1 MVFKPILRSA
11 ALCCCAAL
19 AAWAAVEAPPS
30 YKLGA
35 GDEVTIWAL
44 GAEEIGTH
52 PFRIDLSGNVDVP
65 MAGRIHAAGLTV
77 DQLRAELVKQLRSQ
91 LKDPQVTVSMTEL
104 RSQPVSVMGE
114 VNKPGEYQLQGEKT
128 LLEVLSLAE
137 GVKADAG
144 NKVRISRSV
153 DQGELPIPSAAPDPS
168 GRFYVAEAGLRDALD
183 HKSAVSALIM
193 RPHDVITVEAGQ
205 TIYVMGDV
213 NKQGAYPVG
222 QREQITAL
230 QAMSLAG
237 GPLATAK
244 LSKARI
250 LREKADGTRADIPV
264 DMDKVL
270 EGKADNVPLQA
281 GDFLYIPDSRTKNV
295 ALKAAQ
301 AALSIGTGVAIWRV
315 P

>member
-1 MVFKPILRSA
+1 MLKKVLRCSA
-11 ALCCCAAL
+11 AAVCAAL
-19 AAWAAVEAPPS
+19 AVWAADAPPS

-35 GDEVTIWAL
+35 GDEVSVWAL

-65 MAGRIHAAGLTV
+65 LAGHIHAAGLTV

-91 LKDPQVTVSMTEL
+91 LKDPQVTVSVTEL

-114 VNKPGEYQLQGEKT
+114 VNKPGVYQLQGEKT

-144 NKVRISRSV
+144 NKVRISRSMEEG
-153 DQGELPIPSAAPDPS
+153 QLPVPGAAPDAS
-168 GRFYVAEAGLRDALD
+168 GRFYIAEAGLRDALD
-183 HKSAVSALIM
+183 SKSALSALMI
-193 RPHDVITVEAGQ
+193 RPHDVITVEPGQ
-205 TIYVMGDV
+205 MIYVMGDV
-213 NKQGAYPVG
+213 NKQGAFAVG
-222 QREQITAL
+222 QREQISAL

-250 LREKADGTRADIPV
+250 LREKEDGTRTDIPV

-270 EGKADNVPLQA
+270 AGKADNVQLQA

-295 ALKAAQ
+295 AIKAAQ
-301 AALSIGTGVAIWRV
+301 AALQIGTGVAIWR
-315 P
+315 

>member
-11 ALCCCAAL
+11 ALCCCAVL
-19 AAWAAVEAPPS
+19 AAWSAVEAPPS
-30 YKLGA
+30 YKLGI

-65 MAGRIHAAGLTV
+65 LAGRIHAAGLTV
-77 DQLRAELVKQLRSQ
+77 DQLHAELVKQLRSQ
-91 LKDPQVTVSMTEL
+91 IKEPQVTVSVTEL

-114 VNKPGEYQLQGEKT
+114 VNKPGVYQLQGEKT

-144 NKVRISRSV
+144 NKVRITRSM
-153 DQGELPIPSAAPDPS
+153 DEGPLPVPGAAPDAS
-168 GRFYVAEAGLRDALD
+168 GRFYIAEASLRDALD
-183 HKSAVSALIM
+183 SKSAVSALII
-193 RPHDVITVEAGQ
+193 RPRDVISIEPGQ
-205 TIYVMGDV
+205 MVYVMGDV
-213 NKQGAYPVG
+213 NKQGAFALG
-222 QREQITAL
+222 QREQISAL

-244 LSKARI
+244 ASKARI
-250 LREKADGTRADIPV
+250 LREQADGSRVDIPV
-264 DMDKVL
+264 NL
-270 EGKADNVPLQA
+270 EKILDGKAQDVRLQA

-295 ALKAAQ
+295 AIKAAQ
-301 AALSIGTGVAIWRV
+301 AALSIGTGIAIWR
-315 P
+315 

>member
-1 MVFKPILRSA
+1 V
-11 ALCCCAAL
+11 AL
-19 AAWAAVEAPPS
+19 AGRAADAPPS

-52 PFRIDLSGNVDVP
+52 PFRIDLSGNLDIP
-65 MAGRIHAAGLTV
+65 LAGHIHAAGLTI
-77 DQLRAELVKQLRSQ
+77 DQLHAELVKQLRSQ
-91 LKDPQVTVSMTEL
+91 IKEPQVTVSMTEL

-114 VNKPGEYQLQGEKT
+114 VNKPGIYQLQGEKT

-144 NKVRISRSV
+144 NKVRITRSM
-153 DQGELPIPSAAPDPS
+153 DEGQLPVPGASPDAS

-183 HKSAVSALIM
+183 NKSAVSALMI
-193 RPHDVITVEAGQ
+193 RPHDVITVEPGQ

-213 NKQGAYPVG
+213 NKQGAYAVG
-222 QREQITAL
+222 QREQVTAL

-250 LREKADGTRADIPV
+250 LREKPDGTRADIPV

-270 EGKADNVPLQA
+270 EGKANNVPLQA

-301 AALSIGTGVAIWRV
+301 AALSIGTGIAIWR
-315 P
+315 

>member
-11 ALCCCAAL
+11 AVCCCVAL
-19 AAWAAVEAPPS
+19 AAWAAEAPPS

-35 GDEVTIWAL
+35 GDEVSVWAL

-52 PFRIDLSGNVDVP
+52 PFRIDLSGNIDVP
-65 MAGRIHAAGLTV
+65 MAGRIHAAGMTV
-77 DQLRAELVKQLRSQ
+77 DQLHAELVKQLRRQ
-91 LKDPQVTVSMTEL
+91 LKEPQVTVSVTEL

-114 VNKPGEYQLQGEKT
+114 VNKPGVYQLQGEKT

-153 DQGELPIPSAAPDPS
+153 DEGQLPVPGAATDPS
-168 GRFYVAEAGLRDALD
+168 GQYYVAEAGLRDALD
-183 HKSAVSALIM
+183 HKTGVSALVI

-213 NKQGAYPVG
+213 HKQGAFAVG

-230 QAMSLAG
+230 QAMSLAE
-237 GPLATAK
+237 GPLVTAK

-250 LREKADGTRADIPV
+250 LREKPDGTRADIPIN
-264 DMDKVL
+264 MEKVL
-270 EGKADNVPLQA
+270 EGEADNVPLQG

-301 AALSIGTGVAIWRV
+301 AALSIGTGIAIWR
-315 P
+315 

>member
-1 MVFKPILRSA
+1 MVLKPILRSA
-11 ALCCCAAL
+11 ALCCCVAL
-19 AAWAAVEAPPS
+19 AAWAADAPPS

-52 PFRIDLSGNVDVP
+52 PFRIDLNGNLDVP
-65 MAGRIHAAGLTV
+65 LAGRIHAAGLTI
-77 DQLRAELVKQLRSQ
+77 DQLHAELVKQLRSQ
-91 LKDPQVTVSMTEL
+91 IKEPQVTVSMTEL

-114 VNKPGEYQLQGEKT
+114 VNKPGVYQLQGEKT

-144 NKVRISRSV
+144 NKVRITRSM
-153 DQGELPIPSAAPDPS
+153 DEGELPVPGAAPDAS
-168 GRFYVAEAGLRDALD
+168 GKFYVAEAGLRDALD
-183 HKSAVSALIM
+183 NKNAVSALVI
-193 RPHDVITVEAGQ
+193 RPHDVINVEAGQ

-213 NKQGAYPVG
+213 NKQGAYAVG

-237 GPLATAK
+237 GPSATAK

-250 LREKADGTRADIPV
+250 LREKPDGSRADIPV
-264 DMDKVL
+264 DMEKVL
-270 EGKADNVPLQA
+270 DGKANNVPLQA

-301 AALSIGTGVAIWRV
+301 AALSIGTGIAIWR
-315 P
+315 